1 LCAAKEHFLGNTNNI
16 QCLRKKNL
24 KLVSVCFMHFIF
36 IKKRVVMIYKQIL
49 FVSLLCFFQF
59 STNAMAEC
67 NGGHCGDGCNCPQ
80 GYCQNG
86 GCQNGDCQAGGGCPG
101 GQCGPSAPRRIA
113 PRAAQKSCK
122 PTRNG
127 TWQIIDAITKNR
139 VGKPF
144 RKLSNCKA
152 AIKNQKQK
160 QGVPPSPGA
169 VPPPGVAPMPG
180 DITPMPAPNFGTN
193 FSGTLQYVSVEGTEE
208 TTGGKWASIKINNGE
223 TVPLAAANSEIF
235 GEIMRLVQQNAQ
247 VEITGRIETAP
258 QSPTGNQLV
267 VQGIQSR

>member
-1 LCAAKEHFLGNTNNI
+1 
-16 QCLRKKNL
+16 
-24 KLVSVCFMHFIF
+24 MHFIF